1 MTPIGTSELI
11 LNDRGAV
18 YHLDLL
24 PEEIADTIILVGDP
38 GRVEK
43 VSNRFD
49 TIEYRRQHREFITH
63 TGYVGKKRLTVVST
77 GIGTAN
83 NDITMNE
90 LDALVNIDLAT
101 RTVRE
106 QFHALKFCRFGTS
119 GSLQA
124 DIPVD
129 SFMASTYGIGLD
141 NLLNFYAYE
150 KTTEEKEMAQTFARE
165 VGLSEETT
173 IPYIFAGD
181 PHMLSGLGSNFHKG
195 ITITC
200 PGFFGPQGRILR
212 LPLQNPGLIDR
223 LTQFRYGS
231 HRISNFE
238 METSAIFGLG
248 KLLGHPS
255 MSLNVIIA
263 NRVRKEFSKDYPAAV
278 EKLIDAGIAALT
290 QSS

>member
-49 TIEYRRQHREFITH
+49 TIEYRRHHREFITH
-63 TGYVGKKRLTVVST
+63 TGYVGKKRLTVLST

-129 SFMASTYGIGLD
+129 SFVASTYGIGLD

-150 KTTEEKEMAQTFARE
+150 KTTEEITVDTPSLKAMT
-165 VGLSEETT
+165 GDEEW
-173 IPYIFAGD
+173 
-181 PHMLSGLGSNFHKG
+181 
-195 ITITC
+195 
-200 PGFFGPQGRILR
+200 Q
-212 LPLQNPGLIDR
+212 LP
-223 LTQFRYGS
+223 
-231 HRISNFE
+231 
-238 METSAIFGLG
+238 A
-248 KLLGHPS
+248 
-255 MSLNVIIA
+255 
-263 NRVRKEFSKDYPAAV
+263 
-278 EKLIDAGIAALT
+278 
-290 QSS
+290 